1 MSVNNST
8 MQIDASKANVL
19 VPTQHLQQVSPWHVA
34 RTSIVTVNPDPSYG
48 DVYKVGSRWND
59 QKKAPEDIFAL
70 GKPALMRIAAAAGIV
85 WNWRESGPQVIQ
97 KDYVA
102 YKAVGALRLPDGS
115 WQPIVATKE
124 IDLTV
129 IEEEIYEANLKKALE
144 YASDP
149 KKQAALKGMT
159 PEQWAQA
166 QTKAAMIQWRKNKL
180 MRAETGAMLRAIRAA
195 LGMKSQYTREELEK
209 PFVVPRIDF
218 SPDYSDPE
226 VRKALIENGI
236 QAMATL
242 FGQSASTSPALGP
255 GSGSSSFSG
264 SHPALTGP
272 DIDDDTPYAVE
283 DAAFIEDEVSQS
295 QEESQE
301 EEQPS
306 AQEQLQQEEQTA
318 QGQGVLA
325 RCSPGM
331 GLFPEVSAPSP
342 PTAAKATAKKRKTVA
357 YCEVCG
363 KGITEKV
370 LQYSQQK
377 YGRALCYRCQG
388 NGGAKA

>member
-1 MSVNNST
+1 MSVNNL
-8 MQIDASKANVL
+8 QIDASKANVL

-34 RTSIVTVNPDPSYG
+34 RTSIVTVNPDPNYG
-48 DVYKVGSRWND
+48 DVYKVGSRWNER
-59 QKKAPEDIFAL
+59 KKVAEDIFAL

-97 KDYVA
+97 KDYVV

-129 IEEEIYEANLKKALE
+129 IEEETYEANLKKALD
-144 YASDP
+144 YASDPKNP

-180 MRAETGAMLRAIRAA
+180 MRAETGAMLRVIRAA
-195 LGMKSQYTREELEK
+195 LGMKSQYTRDELDK
-209 PFVVPRIDF
+209 PFIVPRIDF

-236 QAMATL
+236 QAMANL
-242 FGQSASTSPALGP
+242 FGQSAPTTPALGP
-255 GSGSSSFSG
+255 GSSSSPFSG

-272 DIDDDTPYAVE
+272 EDDTPYVVE
-283 DAAFIEDEVSQS
+283 DATLAAEEEAQEA
-295 QEESQE
+295 QEEV
-301 EEQPS
+301 QPT
-306 AQEQLQQEEQTA
+306 AQETA
-318 QGQGVLA
+318 QEPMQQPAQRQMELLTG
-325 RCSPGM
+325 
-331 GLFPEVSAPSP
+331 APSP
-342 PTAAKATAKKRKTVA
+342 SAPTTKATAKNGKAVA

-363 KGITEKV
+363 GGISEKV
-370 LQYSQQK
+370 LRYSQQK
-377 YGRALCYRCQG
+377 YGRALCYRCQS